1 MWRKTEEEKKK
12 TERERN
18 WRRNSGRS
26 QTDQWVWSE
35 PVGQH
40 HSLPVSVVLV
50 IFVAQLC
57 WSLHSQAT
65 VVMGNITSESKE
77 ENVSKEE
84 RVNAPG
90 WLKWQCLHMPLQC
103 KGTPTPNLSLLP
115 MQNNYIKDDT
125 SYKTKLWI
133 TWVINLLFQLHFMCL
148 WTNTFVPTK
157 WRSVVF

>member
-1 MWRKTEEEKKK
+1 MGCGEKQKKKRKK

-35 PVGQH
+35 PVVQH

-90 WLKWQCLHMPLQC
+90 WLKLTVFAHAAAMQRY
-103 KGTPTPNLSLLP
+103 PNP
-115 MQNNYIKDDT
+115 
-125 SYKTKLWI
+125 
-133 TWVINLLFQLHFMCL
+133 
-148 WTNTFVPTK
+148 
-157 WRSVVF
+157 